1 MQSPD
6 VGLAVAF
13 AAFAEDFVHALER
26 IDDAILAMLDAM
38 DEPDCPGGQS
48 LTTSELRIT
57 LGEAG
62 TDGAMEFTSEGG
74 IRQGPSTN

>member
-1 MQSPD
+1 M
-6 VGLAVAF
+6 AF
-13 AAFAEDFVHALER
+13 AAFADDFVHALER

-38 DEPDCPGGQS
+38 DEPDWPGGQP

-62 TDGAMEFTSEGG
+62 TDGGMEFTSEGG
-74 IRQGPSTN
+74 MRRGPSTN